1 MIVVQVEVV
10 VEPGSADKVRAA
22 VAAMEQ
28 ATRKEAGCLKYAF
41 SVDISDPGMIRV
53 TERWESM
60 DAIKAHMASPHMADF
75 QRAIMTLQPK
85 GLDIKAFEVA
95 REVKLG

>member
-1 MIVVQVEVV
+1 MIVVNVEVT
-10 VEPGSADKVRAA
+10 VEPGAADKARDA
-22 VAAMEQ
+22 VKSMEQ
-28 ATRKEAGCLKYAF
+28 ATRTEAGCLTYAF

-75 QRAIMTLQPK
+75 QVAMMTLQPK
-85 GLDIKAFEVA
+85 GLSIKAFEVA

>member
-1 MIVVQVEVV
+1 MIVVNVEVTI
-10 VEPGSADKVRAA
+10 EPGAADKARDA
-22 VAAMEQ
+22 VKAMEH
-28 ATRKEAGCLKYAF
+28 ATRKEAGCLTYAF

-85 GLDIKAFEVA
+85 GFDVKAFEVA
-95 REVKLG
+95 REVKLS

>member
-10 VEPGSADKVRAA
+10 VEPGSANQVRDA
-22 VAAMEQ
+22 VAKMEQ

-41 SVDISDPGMIRV
+41 SVDISDPGMVRV

-60 DAIKAHMASPHMADF
+60 DAIKAHMASPHMAEF
-75 QRAIMTLQPK
+75 NKAVMALKPK

-95 REVKLG
+95 KEVALG

>member
-1 MIVVQVEVV
+1 MIVIQVEVV
-10 VEPGSADKVRAA
+10 VEPGSADKVRDA

-75 QRAIMTLQPK
+75 NRAIIALKPT
-85 GLDIKAFEVA
+85 GLDIKAFEIAGEVA
-95 REVKLG
+95 LG

>member
-10 VEPGSADKVRAA
+10 VEPGSASQAREA
-22 VAAMEQ
+22 VTKMEQ

-60 DAIKAHMASPHMADF
+60 DAIRAHMASPHMADF
-75 QRAIMTLQPK
+75 NRAIIALKPQ
-85 GLDIKAFEVA
+85 GLDIKAFEIAGEVA
-95 REVKLG
+95 LG

>member
-1 MIVVQVEVV
+1 MIVIQVEVV
-10 VEPGSADKVRAA
+10 VEPGSADKVRDA

-28 ATRKEAGCLKYAF
+28 ATRKETGCLKYAF

-75 QRAIMTLQPK
+75 NRAIIALKPT
-85 GLDIKAFEVA
+85 GLDIKAFEIAGEVA
-95 REVKLG
+95 LG

>member
-1 MIVVQVEVV
+1 MIVVNVEVT
-10 VEPGSADKVRAA
+10 VEPGAADKARDA
-22 VAAMEQ
+22 VKSMEQ
-28 ATRKEAGCLKYAF
+28 ATRKEAGCLTYAF

-75 QRAIMTLQPK
+75 QLAIMTLQPK
-85 GLDIKAFEVA
+85 GLNIKAFEVA